1 MAPPLFVWSAIQFFL
16 TVKESDFVVDLYTT
30 RAAASALPLKIGTVS
45 AQEVQTS
52 LFLVAPFDKK
62 LRQAATVLHAEMGLQ
77 WPETHKFRRTGASY
91 AFWFDHAHIAL
102 MGIQPPARILQY
114 AAVTDVSD
122 GWCVVDISGPNVRD
136 VLARVTPLD
145 MRVKSFKM
153 GMTQRSMLMHMQACI
168 CCFGKSKFR
177 LMVFRSMALTLV
189 HDLAIAMESV
199 AARVQKG

>member
-1 MAPPLFVWSAIQFFL
+1 M
-16 TVKESDFVVDLYTT
+16 VDLYKTP
-30 RAAASALPLKIGTVS
+30 AAASALPFKIGTVY
-45 AQEVQTS
+45 AEEVETS

-62 LRQAATVLHAEMGLQ
+62 SRQAAAVLYAEMGMQ
-77 WPETHKFRRTGASY
+77 WPETHKLRRTGASY
-91 AFWFDHAHIAL
+91 ALWFDHAHIAL
-102 MGIQPPARILQY
+102 MGIQPPAKILRY

-122 GWCVVDISGPNVRD
+122 GWCVVDISGQNVRD

-153 GMTQRSMLMHMQACI
+153 GMTQRSMLMHMQASI
-168 CCFGKSKFR
+168 SCFGKSKFR

-199 AARVQKG
+199 AARAQKG